1 MAKTTTTRT
10 PRTGRRPGVS
20 GTREAILEV
29 ACRLF
34 RERGYNAT
42 TIRAIAAEA
51 GVDPALVMH
60 FFGSKAGMFVTAVE
74 WPIDAECEVPN
85 VLARGR
91 DHVGEELARLFV
103 RTWDREGSRNAILS
117 LMRSALSEPR
127 AAELVREYMVSELF
141 VPVCDELGVADGE
154 RRGALATSQ
163 LIGLGL
169 VRYVFEVEPIASD
182 DDEQIV
188 AAIAPT
194 LQRYL
199 TAEL

>member
-1 MAKTTTTRT
+1 MDRTTTTRT
-10 PRTGRRPGVS
+10 PRTGRRPGAS
-20 GTREAILEV
+20 GTREAILEA

-42 TIRAIAAEA
+42 TIRAIASEA

-74 WPIDAECEVPN
+74 WPIDPVCEVRN

-91 DHVGEELARLFV
+91 DHVGEELARVFV
-103 RTWDREGSRNAILS
+103 RTWDVEGNRNAILS
-117 LMRSALSEPR
+117 LMGSALSEPK
-127 AAELVREYMVSELF
+127 AAEQVREFMIAELF
-141 VPVCDELGVADGE
+141 VPLCDALGVTDGE
-154 RRGALATSQ
+154 RRGALAASQ
-163 LIGLGL
+163 LLGLGL
-169 VRYVFEVEPIASD
+169 VRYVFEVEPVASD
-182 DDEQIV
+182 DSERVV

-199 TAEL
+199 TADL

>member
-1 MAKTTTTRT
+1 MSSSTTTRT
-10 PRTGRRPGVS
+10 PRTGRRPGAS
-20 GTREAILEV
+20 GTREAIVEA

-42 TIRAIAAEA
+42 TIRAIAGEA

-60 FFGSKAGMFVTAVE
+60 FFGSKAGMFVTACE

-85 VLARGR
+85 VLARGP

-103 RTWDREGSRNAILS
+103 RTWDREGNRSAILS
-117 LMRSALSEPR
+117 LIRSALSDPR
-127 AAELVREYMVSELF
+127 AAELVREYMVNELF
-141 VPVCDELGVADGE
+141 VPLCDALGVTDGE
-154 RRGALATSQ
+154 RRGGLAASQ
-163 LIGLGL
+163 LMGLGL
-169 VRYVFEVEPIASD
+169 VRYVFEVEPVASD
-182 DDEQIV
+182 SDERVV

-199 TAEL
+199 TAEI